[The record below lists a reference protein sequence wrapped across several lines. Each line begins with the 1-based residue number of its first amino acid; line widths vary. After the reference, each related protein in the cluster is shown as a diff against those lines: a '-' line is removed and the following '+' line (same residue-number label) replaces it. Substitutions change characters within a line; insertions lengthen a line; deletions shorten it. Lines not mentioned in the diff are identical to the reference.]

1 MVQLSNSR
9 GLDGRDGRRSLV
21 RAFDVICSRGP
32 LARSTLRTALQT
44 SPSTVTLSV
53 QTLRER
59 GLVVETETG
68 GSTGGRRPKILDLAP
83 TLGGVVA
90 IDVGGINLRVAAAN
104 MRAQILAKTVVST
117 PASFE
122 QVGLALRAGLQ
133 QVRDSLVGPM
143 RTIAVAVPGVVD
155 PVTGSIGNIENLP
168 GWRTDELQQLL
179 AEFGAPVLIE
189 NEANLAAIGEHRIG
203 GAQGAESVLF
213 VALGAGIGA
222 GLIVRGDLFRGASGA
237 AGEIGY
243 LRAKLDGE
251 PLTLE
256 QAAGADAVVRRYR
269 AHGGGQA
276 ETAEAVFGRAQAGD
290 QHALLAVAEVVE
302 ELTLGI
308 ANTIVVLNPKI
319 VVVGGGVAEAGEMLI
334 GPLRKSIA
342 PLVPSMPELRL
353 SSLGQDAALIG
364 GAFLAAEHAQ
374 SLISYELEQTV
385 A

>member
-9 GLDGRDGRRSLV
+9 GLDARDGRRSLV
-21 RAFDVICSRGP
+21 RAFDVICSSGP
-32 LARSTLRTALQT
+32 LARSTLRAALQT

-168 GWRTDELQQLL
+168 GWRTDVIAADNFQAGMGDDPELAAY
-179 AEFGAPVLIE
+179 AEAAVNSVTRVRPDMNLPWHRLGIPPVAEQINGIPGKEIYVAHSLTPE
-189 NEANLAAIGEHRIG
+189 EFNEAR
-203 GAQGAESVLF
+203 
-213 VALGAGIGA
+213 
-222 GLIVRGDLFRGASGA
+222 
-237 AGEIGY
+237 
-243 LRAKLDGE
+243 
-251 PLTLE
+251 
-256 QAAGADAVVRRYR
+256 
-269 AHGGGQA
+269 
-276 ETAEAVFGRAQAGD
+276 
-290 QHALLAVAEVVE
+290 
-302 ELTLGI
+302 I
-308 ANTIVVLNPKI
+308 ANTQH
-319 VVVGGGVAEAGEMLI
+319 GYFQARTFVA
-334 GPLRKSIA
+334 
-342 PLVPSMPELRL
+342 
-353 SSLGQDAALIG
+353 
-364 GAFLAAEHAQ
+364 
-374 SLISYELEQTV
+374 
-385 A
+385 

>member
-1 MVQLSNSR
+1 MSKSR
-9 GLDGRDGRRSLV
+9 GLDARDGRRSLV
-21 RAFDVICSRGP
+21 RAFEVICSQGP
-32 LARSTLRTALQT
+32 LARSTLRSALQT

-104 MRAQILAKTVVST
+104 MRAQILSKTVVST
-117 PASFE
+117 PGNFE
-122 QVGLALRAGLQ
+122 QVGQALRAGLI
-133 QVRDSLVGPM
+133 QVRDALVGPVRM
-143 RTIAVAVPGVVD
+143 IAVAVPGVVD
-155 PVTGSIGNIENLP
+155 PATGSIGNIENLP
-168 GWRTDELQQLL
+168 GWRTDELQRVL
-179 AEFGAPVLIE
+179 AEFGAPVIVE
-189 NEANLAAIGEHRIG
+189 NEANLAAIGEHRVG

-222 GLIVRGDLFRGASGA
+222 GLIVDGDLFRGASGA

-243 LRAKLDGE
+243 LRAKLDGQT
-251 PLTLE
+251 PTLE

-269 AHGGGQA
+269 AHSGSAA
-276 ETAEAVFGRAQAGD
+276 ETAEAVFGLAQAGD
-290 QHALLAVAEVVE
+290 QPAVLAVGEVVE

-308 ANTIVVLNPKI
+308 ANAIVVLNPKI
-319 VVVGGGVAEAGEMLI
+319 VVVGGGVAEAGEMLL

-342 PLVPSMPELRL
+342 RLVPAMPELRL

-364 GAFLAAEHAQ
+364 GANLSAERAQ
-374 SLISYELEQTV
+374 SLISYELERAV